1 MNKVALVTG
10 ASSGIG
16 MGAALKFIDEGF
28 TVYAAA
34 RRTELMAEIS
44 KKGGKVIKLDL
55 CDSASIKD
63 CVETI
68 KEKEGRI
75 DVLVNN
81 AGFGLGGSIEDLPME
96 EVRKQFDVNVFGLGE
111 LTQKVLPVM
120 RNQKSGRIINIS
132 SMAGRF
138 SSPFS
143 GWYHAT
149 KYSVEAFSDALRM
162 EVAPFGIKVVIIE
175 PGMIQTD
182 WGVIHGKNIRKYSG
196 NTAYSENA
204 NAAAKFYETG
214 YVNKNNLTDPKVI
227 SNLIVKTA
235 LVKNPRARYSAGKMS
250 KTYIFLKKI
259 LPDCLY
265 DMATRLSL
273 KIK

>member
-1 MNKVALVTG
+1 MNKVVLVTG

-63 CVETI
+63 CVESI

-111 LTQKVLPVM
+111 LTQKSSSSDEESEKRKNHKYLVH
-120 RNQKSGRIINIS
+120 GRKIFFTIFRLVS
-132 SMAGRF
+132 CD
-138 SSPFS
+138 
-143 GWYHAT
+143 
-149 KYSVEAFSDALRM
+149 K
-162 EVAPFGIKVVIIE
+162 
-175 PGMIQTD
+175 IQ
-182 WGVIHGKNIRKYSG
+182 R
-196 NTAYSENA
+196 
-204 NAAAKFYETG
+204 
-214 YVNKNNLTDPKVI
+214 
-227 SNLIVKTA
+227 
-235 LVKNPRARYSAGKMS
+235 
-250 KTYIFLKKI
+250 
-259 LPDCLY
+259 
-265 DMATRLSL
+265 
-273 KIK
+273 